1 MTDQQTTIPSSND
14 STVQAQAPETVHAR
28 GAQTV
33 EEILAEA
40 FKADAAQP
48 PQSPETVATP
58 EPGAETQPAT
68 MDLAALAE
76 RLGVEPESLYEVQFP
91 MPDGAE
97 PVSLGQL
104 KDAWREGKGLEAKQ
118 TELTRARAEWQADQ
132 IRQQREIDQLLSAI
146 DPAAIRPEQAQAVQR
161 VNAERLSREREALL
175 RTVPEWSDPVA
186 VQADVLAITAHLQ
199 PYGITAA
206 DVDAITDH
214 RLLRYFR
221 EQARQAKAKE
231 VQAGKA
237 KLAQPKVAPR
247 RAPQPGAGAD
257 TKTLRAA
264 VQSGRMSTT
273 DAVAK
278 ILEGL

>member
-1 MTDQQTTIPSSND
+1 
-14 STVQAQAPETVHAR
+14 
-28 GAQTV
+28 
-33 EEILAEA
+33 
-40 FKADAAQP
+40 
-48 PQSPETVATP
+48 
-58 EPGAETQPAT
+58 
-68 MDLAALAE
+68 
-76 RLGVEPESLYEVQFP
+76 

-97 PVSLGQL
+97 PVTLGQL
-104 KDAWREGKGLEAKQ
+104 KDAWRDGKAVESKQ
-118 TELTRARAEWQADQ
+118 TELTKARAEWQADQ

-231 VQAGKA
+231 VQAGNA
-237 KLAQPKVAPR
+237 KLAAKVAPR